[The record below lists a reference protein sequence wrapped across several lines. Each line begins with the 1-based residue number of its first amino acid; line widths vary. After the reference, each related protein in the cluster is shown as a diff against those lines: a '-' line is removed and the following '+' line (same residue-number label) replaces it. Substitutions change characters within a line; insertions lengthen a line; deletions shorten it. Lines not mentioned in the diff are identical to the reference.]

1 MLCVITDQRCLTY
14 HLPGHP
20 ERPARIEN
28 TVKTLQTQ
36 EGLAIQWK
44 QPNLPPENLL
54 RLGHSESHLESLKSP
69 KADFDGD
76 TPAYPPINE
85 HARRS
90 VGGALDALQLSL
102 NGQPAFSLLRPP
114 GHHATQNRAMGFCY
128 LNSVG
133 ISALH
138 ASANLG
144 KRVAVFD
151 FDVHHGNGTE
161 SLLLNQQNT
170 AFFSVH
176 QHRCYPGTGLANAG
190 DNCFNFPLPPRTP
203 RKEYR
208 DILRRALTKLT
219 QWKPDII
226 AISAGFDAY
235 ARDPIA
241 QETLEA
247 EDFRWLGRQIARQN
261 LPCYSILEG
270 GYSDD
275 LPQLIFAYLNGIQTS
290 TTSGQS
296 SASINPMKKKEGKV
310 LG

>member
-1 MLCVITDQRCLTY
+1 MLCVITDQRCLVY
-14 HLPGHP
+14 HSPGHP

-28 TVKTLQTQ
+28 TVKALRTQ
-36 EGLAIQWK
+36 EALAIQWK

-54 RLGHSESHLESLKSP
+54 RLGHSATHLESLKSP
-69 KADFDGD
+69 KTDFDGD
-76 TPAYPPINE
+76 TPAYPQINE
-85 HARRS
+85 SARRA

-102 NGQPAFSLLRPP
+102 NGQSAFSLLRPP
-114 GHHATQNRAMGFCY
+114 GHHATRNRAMGFCY
-128 LNSVG
+128 LNSIG

-138 ASANLG
+138 AAANLG
-144 KRVAVFD
+144 QRVAVFD

-176 QHRCYPGTGLANAG
+176 QHPCYPGTGLTNTG

-226 AISAGFDAY
+226 AVSAGFDAY

-261 LPCYSILEG
+261 LPFYSILEG

-275 LPQLIFAYLNGIQTS
+275 LPQLILAYLNGIQES
-290 TTSGQS
+290 AASGPS
-296 SASINPMKKKEGKV
+296 SASMNSTKKKERKI
-310 LG
+310 LA